1 MEFLKPKTSC
11 KTLCFFLNVVMFLK
25 KHWRRCFWRCSSKHA
40 NDVNVRAKVVR
51 SFSSTSNPLYIFSS
65 TLITSSTTPS
75 TNFWPSYRHCTPPLP
90 ASKIASYNNF
100 HKNFSHDQIR
110 LHDVLCFNEHR
121 QKTLTSISFQQHR
134 QNIASIAKSMM
145 F

>member
-1 MEFLKPKTSC
+1 MHEEKTGEKRNIRQFLPEHKY
-11 KTLCFFLNVVMFLK
+11 LLNPLPPP
-25 KHWRRCFWRCSSKHA
+25 SSPHPPP
-40 NDVNVRAKVVR
+40 RP
-51 SFSSTSNPLYIFSS
+51 STSDLLIDIAHHHFQLPRLL
-65 TLITSSTTPS
+65 LITIS
-75 TNFWPSYRHCTPPLP
+75 
-90 ASKIASYNNF
+90 I
-100 HKNFSHDQIR
+100 KNFSHDQIR

>member
-25 KHWRRCFWRCSSKHA
+25 
-40 NDVNVRAKVVR
+40 NTDVDVFDDVLQNMQTMLMLEQR
-51 SFSSTSNPLYIFSS
+51 SFGVFHPPQIPYIYSLPPSSPNPPPRPPTSDLLIYDAHHHFQLPRLL
-65 TLITSSTTPS
+65 LITIS
-75 TNFWPSYRHCTPPLP
+75 
-90 ASKIASYNNF
+90 I
-100 HKNFSHDQIR
+100 KNFSHDQIR